1 MELTSNS
8 MWMVRAGRDGA
19 YYEHFLN
26 HGVVAIGWAGKIG
39 EIKPGD
45 TDEVIW
51 RRFAEA
57 YPDDKPGQIRNG
69 VSQVKRFLRE
79 AAIDDNVVTYNSER
93 RVYRTGVIRS
103 DAEVQTR
110 SSEIDAPRAEYVR
123 RVDWR
128 ADEIP
133 RDALTATARGSLASM
148 LTIFRV
154 NDETS
159 RELRNLC
166 SPSPTREPAAAVA
179 PLEQP
184 DEAQTAYTLAEYIEK
199 SEQFIED
206 QIVRLGPYQM
216 QDLIAGILRAMG
228 YRTRVADPGPDRG
241 VDIFASPDGLGLAE
255 PRIFAEVKHRAGTTG
270 APALRAF
277 MGGRQPG
284 DRCLYVSTGGFT
296 REARYEAERSS
307 IPLTLLAMPELRT
320 LLLDYYEQLDLET
333 RRLVPLRRIYWP
345 TGDE

>member
-1 MELTSNS
+1 M
-8 MWMVRAGRDGA
+8 
-19 YYEHFLN
+19 
-26 HGVVAIGWAGKIG
+26 
-39 EIKPGD
+39 GD
-45 TDEVIW
+45 N
-51 RRFAEA
+51 A
-57 YPDDKPGQIRNG
+57 
-69 VSQVKRFLRE
+69 
-79 AAIDDNVVTYNSER
+79 VTYDPQH
-93 RVYRTGVIRS
+93 RVYYVGVIQS
-103 DAEVQTR
+103 AAAVETR
-110 SSEIDAPRAEYVR
+110 CEGSEQRAEYVR

-128 ADEIP
+128 EVTIP
-133 RDALTATARGSLASM
+133 RDDLSEKAKKTLSSDLTL
-148 LTIFRV
+148 FRV
-154 NDETS
+154 NDAVS
-159 RELRNLC
+159 LELRDGH
-166 SPSPTREPAAAVA
+166 PVEQIGATGEPVA
-179 PLEQP
+179 TAESDGNQN
-184 DEAQTAYTLAEYIEK
+184 AYTLAEYEEK

-206 QIVRLGPYQM
+206 QIARLDPYQM

>member
-1 MELTSNS
+1 MKITNAS
-8 MWMVRAGRDGA
+8 MWMVRSGGDGA
-19 YYEHFLN
+19 YFDHFLDKS
-26 HGVVAIGWAGKIG
+26 VVAIGWAEKIG
-39 EIKPGD
+39 EIQPGDSDEDIRRRFEEAFPEYKPG
-45 TDEVIW
+45 
-51 RRFAEA
+51 R
-57 YPDDKPGQIRNG
+57 IRNA

-79 AAIDDNVVTYNSER
+79 VAVDDNVVTYNSER
-93 RVYRTGVIRS
+93 RAYRAGVIRS

-110 SSEIDAPRAEYVR
+110 NAETGEQRAEYVR
-123 RVDWR
+123 RVDWQ

-133 RDALTATARGSLASM
+133 RAALTAAARGSLASK

-154 NDETS
+154 NDAVS

-166 SPSPTREPAAAVA
+166 SPSPTREPGAAVA
-179 PLEQP
+179 PMAEP
-184 DEAQTAYTLAEYIEK
+184 DEAQTAYTLDEYIEK
-199 SEQFIED
+199 SGQFIED

-228 YRTRVADPGPDRG
+228 YRTRVAEPGPDRG

-255 PRIFAEVKHRAGTTG
+255 PRIFVEVKHRAGTTG
-270 APALRAF
+270 APAVRAF

-333 RRLVPLRRIYWP
+333 RGMVPLRRIYWP
-345 TGDE
+345 TGEE